1 MKKTTILS
9 IVTASLLLVGCGT
22 DKRDNSEP
30 VGKLMNQVVTV
41 NSDTQESE
49 DSKVQP
55 SLNVKA
61 VATDEL
67 KEELVAEIRSE
78 LAQRA
83 ALKKEI
89 IKELLA
95 EIKSGKLTSATTT
108 VTTVVAP
115 ATTKEIKSEE
125 KETTS
130 TSKTIVVKEKTT
142 EAKTETATPSFK
154 LSSIGED
161 KSVGDIIK
169 SSLGGKEVSKTT
181 ATASST
187 EANAPFDYK
196 LSPKKVADNVWC
208 FLGALDK
215 PTKENAGFMAN
226 SCYVKTSDGYFLMD
240 SGPSYQFAKQAY
252 AVMQKIADLPVKYV
266 VNSHHHDDHWL
277 GNDFYKKTF
286 NAQLIG
292 PNSINENYKEG
303 DKTRMY
309 KVLPANAIEG
319 THIIKLDVVPKKEMV
334 ITLGGE
340 DFHIIPMDVKAHTAD
355 DVFVYMPKSKVLFG
369 GDLVMNGRV
378 NSDRDGA
385 VMGELK
391 AIKMMRGME
400 WNTLVPGHGL
410 ITDKTALD
418 ETELYFTLMKK
429 RVLEAMEDDVDAT
442 GITDRVKL
450 EEFKDKAMYDLL
462 NARNV
467 GYAFDELEMLDD
479 DE

>member
-1 MKKTTILS
+1 MKKMVISSLIAASVLTTVCSAEEKS
-9 IVTASLLLVGCGT
+9 IVNILNTALADMKKVINEKS
-22 DKRDNSEP
+22 SETEKIS
-30 VGKLMNQVVTV
+30 VTTNEKKMETVVTV
-41 NSDTQESE
+41 Q
-49 DSKVQP
+49 
-55 SLNVKA
+55 
-61 VATDEL
+61 
-67 KEELVAEIRSE
+67 
-78 LAQRA
+78 
-83 ALKKEI
+83 
-89 IKELLA
+89 
-95 EIKSGKLTSATTT
+95 
-108 VTTVVAP
+108 
-115 ATTKEIKSEE
+115 
-125 KETTS
+125 
-130 TSKTIVVKEKTT
+130 
-142 EAKTETATPSFK
+142 K
-154 LSSIGED
+154 LSSIGE
-161 KSVGDIIK
+161 KKTVGEII
-169 SSLGGKEVSKTT
+169 SEAGTATT
-181 ATASST
+181 ATMKSNGSEKKVETST
-187 EANAPFDYK
+187 AFDYK
-196 LSPKKVADNVWC
+196 LEPKKVADNVWC

-319 THIIKLDVVPKKEMV
+319 THIIKLDIVPKKEMV

-429 RVLEAMEDDVDAT
+429 RVLEAMDNDIDAT
-442 GITDRVKL
+442 EITAKVTL
-450 EEFKDKAMYDLL
+450 PEFKDKAMYDLL
-462 NARNV
+462 NSRNV
-467 GYAFDELEMLDD
+467 GYAYDELEMLDE
-479 DE
+479 DEE

>member
-1 MKKTTILS
+1 MKKMVISSLIAASVLTTVCSAEEKS
-9 IVTASLLLVGCGT
+9 IVNILNTALADMKKVINEKS
-22 DKRDNSEP
+22 SETEKIS
-30 VGKLMNQVVTV
+30 VTTNEKKMETVVTV
-41 NSDTQESE
+41 Q
-49 DSKVQP
+49 
-55 SLNVKA
+55 
-61 VATDEL
+61 
-67 KEELVAEIRSE
+67 
-78 LAQRA
+78 
-83 ALKKEI
+83 
-89 IKELLA
+89 
-95 EIKSGKLTSATTT
+95 
-108 VTTVVAP
+108 
-115 ATTKEIKSEE
+115 
-125 KETTS
+125 
-130 TSKTIVVKEKTT
+130 
-142 EAKTETATPSFK
+142 K
-154 LSSIGED
+154 LSSIGE
-161 KSVGDIIK
+161 KKTVGEII
-169 SSLGGKEVSKTT
+169 SEAGTATT
-181 ATASST
+181 ATMKSNGSEKKVETST
-187 EANAPFDYK
+187 AFDYK
-196 LSPKKVADNVWC
+196 LEPKKVADNVWC

-429 RVLEAMEDDVDAT
+429 RVLEAMDNDIDAT
-442 GITDRVKL
+442 EITAKVTL
-450 EEFKDKAMYDLL
+450 PEFKDKAMYDLL
-462 NARNV
+462 NSRNV
-467 GYAFDELEMLDD
+467 GYAYDELEMLDE
-479 DE
+479 DEE

>member
-1 MKKTTILS
+1 MKKMTMLS
-9 IVTASLLLVGCGT
+9 LITATLL
-22 DKRDNSEP
+22 
-30 VGKLMNQVVTV
+30 
-41 NSDTQESE
+41 
-49 DSKVQP
+49 
-55 SLNVKA
+55 
-61 VATDEL
+61 
-67 KEELVAEIRSE
+67 
-78 LAQRA
+78 
-83 ALKKEI
+83 
-89 IKELLA
+89 
-95 EIKSGKLTSATTT
+95 
-108 VTTVVAP
+108 TTVVCNAQESKIMEILHNSLTDMEKVISEK
-115 ATTKEIKSEE
+115 ATPKAKIAKSESNAVE
-125 KETTS
+125 L
-130 TSKTIVVKEKTT
+130 
-142 EAKTETATPSFK
+142 K
-154 LSSIGED
+154 LSSIGGD
-161 KSVGDIIK
+161 KTIGEIISTA
-169 SSLGGKEVSKTT
+169 SSKDLKKVEEAKT
-181 ATASST
+181 ATATTSD
-187 EANAPFDYK
+187 AFDYK
-196 LSPKKVADNVWC
+196 LEPKKVAENVWC

-226 SCYVKTSDGYFLMD
+226 SCYVKTSEGYFLMD

-252 AVMQKIADLPVKYV
+252 DVMKKIANLPVKYV

-286 NAQLIG
+286 NAKLIG
-292 PNSINENYKEG
+292 PESINSNYKEG

-334 ITLGGE
+334 VTLGGE
-340 DFHIIPMDVKAHTAD
+340 EFHIIPMDVKAHTSD

-467 GYAFDELEMLDD
+467 GYAFDELEMLDED
-479 DE
+479 

>member
-1 MKKTTILS
+1 MKKTVILS
-9 IVTASLLLVGCGT
+9 LITATVLTTVCSAEEKSILDILHTAIADMKKVVNEKTVTSVEVT
-22 DKRDNSEP
+22 K
-30 VGKLMNQVVTV
+30 VTV
-41 NSDTQESE
+41 KGE
-49 DSKVQP
+49 
-55 SLNVKA
+55 
-61 VATDEL
+61 
-67 KEELVAEIRSE
+67 
-78 LAQRA
+78 
-83 ALKKEI
+83 
-89 IKELLA
+89 
-95 EIKSGKLTSATTT
+95 
-108 VTTVVAP
+108 
-115 ATTKEIKSEE
+115 
-125 KETTS
+125 
-130 TSKTIVVKEKTT
+130 EKTT
-142 EAKTETATPSFK
+142 SQVSEQKIN
-154 LSSIGED
+154 SIGEG
-161 KSVGDIIK
+161 KAIGEII
-169 SSLGGKEVSKTT
+169 SEAGKTT
-181 ATASST
+181 SST
-187 EANAPFDYK
+187 DKKNVSEKKVEPSIASTSEAFDYK
-196 LSPKKVADNVWC
+196 LSPKKVAENVWC

-226 SCYVKTSDGYFLMD
+226 SCYVKTSEGYFLMD

-252 AVMQKIADLPVKYV
+252 DVMKKIANLPVKYV

-286 NAQLIG
+286 NAKLIG
-292 PNSINENYKEG
+292 PESINSNYKEG

-334 ITLGGE
+334 VTLGGE
-340 DFHIIPMDVKAHTAD
+340 EFHIIPMDVKAHTSD

-479 DE
+479 E